1 MKAGILIE
9 EDVYSFEKR
18 MCSVIGADDLSCC
31 LCMGI
36 YGAQS
41 ILSVSKENISFN
53 VSFGLKRS
61 YQNPAV

>member
-1 MKAGILIE
+1 ME

-41 ILSVSKENISFN
+41 ILSVSKENISIN
-53 VSFGLKRS
+53 GGLKRS